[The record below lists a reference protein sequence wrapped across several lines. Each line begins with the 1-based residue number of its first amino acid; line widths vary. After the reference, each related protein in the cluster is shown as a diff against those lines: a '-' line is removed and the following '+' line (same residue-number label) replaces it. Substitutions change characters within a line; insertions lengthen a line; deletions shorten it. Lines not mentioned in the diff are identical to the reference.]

1 MNVGME
7 LSISYSLHKEEEEEE
22 QGDLALGDPARR
34 EPLDENSSS
43 SALWWLPP
51 TILISPTRSM
61 RLCCSGRE
69 PQQLVYCRSWLLLI
83 YKSLQV
89 KGTILGTHFTRR

>member
-1 MNVGME
+1 
-7 LSISYSLHKEEEEEE
+7 
-22 QGDLALGDPARR
+22 
-34 EPLDENSSS
+34 
-43 SALWWLPP
+43 
-51 TILISPTRSM
+51 M